1 MENPAELFEA
11 ISHPTR
17 IKILKILENEPSTF
31 ASLKRQLGISSSGNL
46 DHHIKKLGDL
56 IVMQKD
62 GFYGLTDVGKEAL
75 VSVGAVESWKET
87 ERRKTKKL
95 GKLPKL
101 VTFLLAL
108 DVIAFLVAVFQ
119 VVMFG
124 FGVQSIFLFFVFLM
138 LILAFPLSA
147 VGLINRKTWGWSL
160 TAVQAVIFL
169 GYAVLEILNEL
180 SLIQQYHEL
189 AYGPSSFQF
198 ILSGVAL
205 AVFGA
210 IEGLVLFVALRR
222 NVKDF
227 FGIQDLSSHQKRVL
241 VAGMLAMMFGTLV
254 TYTVVGRPV
263 VVDPLLNIGAGFVI
277 FFGGIAILMEKY
289 TLGGAIGFCLFP
301 IPSFLALLPLVLHP
315 NFLGVPFYLQSIL
328 IILIPYILLPA
339 VALLLI
345 RSNLKTALS
354 DFFSQIW
361 RQL

>member
-1 MENPAELFEA
+1 MEDPAELFEA

-17 IKILKILENEPSTF
+17 IKILKILENQPSSF
-31 ASLKRQLGISSSGNL
+31 ASLKRQLGIDSSGNL
-46 DHHIKKLGDL
+46 DHHLKKLGQL
-56 IVMQKD
+56 IRMRKD
-62 GFYGLTDVGKEAL
+62 GLYGLTDTGKEAL
-75 VSVGAVESWKET
+75 TSVGAVESWKET
-87 ERRKTKKL
+87 EHLKIKKL
-95 GKLPKL
+95 GELPKL

-108 DVIAFLVAVFQ
+108 GTIAFLVALFQ
-119 VVMFG
+119 VGTFG
-124 FGVQSIFLFFVFLM
+124 FGVQSIFLLFVFLM

-147 VGLINRKTWGWSL
+147 VGLIKRKTWGWSL

-169 GYAVLEILNEL
+169 GYAVFEILNETI
-180 SLIQQYHEL
+180 LIQQYPEL
-189 AYGPSSFQF
+189 AYGSLSFQF
-198 ILSGVAL
+198 LLSHVVL

-222 NVKDF
+222 NTKEF
-227 FGIQDLSSHQKRVL
+227 FGIQDFSSHQKSVL
-241 VAGMLAMMFGTLV
+241 VAGMLVMIFGTVV

-263 VVDPLLNIGAGFVI
+263 VVDPFLNIGAGFAI

-315 NFLGVPFYLQSIL
+315 DFLGIPFYMQNIL